1 MRHELAVLGP
11 LVDTRR
17 AAEVVERDR
26 VKAAFGE
33 AERELL
39 VEGVEAPDVRQD
51 HDAGRDVPIWQRP
64 ERRELVAVL
73 AFEDEVVVGDGG
85 ARDLRDRR
93 LGVELEAHGAASV
106 RKEARAVRRTLRAV
120 DDESQRDEMNAA
132 IRAQRER
139 GAVPRSMLP
148 PEDELP
154 ERPPPPPER
163 PPTLGA

>member
-1 MRHELAVLGP
+1 M
-11 LVDTRR
+11 
-17 AAEVVERDR
+17 AAL
-26 VKAAFGE
+26 GE

-39 VEGVEAPDVRQD
+39 VEAEQAAHVRQD
-51 HDAGRDVPIWQRP
+51 HDPGRDLSLRQGA

-73 AFEDEVVVGDGG
+73 ALEDKIVVGEGG
-85 ARDLRDRR
+85 ARDPRDRR
-93 LGVELEAHGAASV
+93 LGVEVEAHRDASV
-106 RKEARAVRRTLRAV
+106 RKEARALRRTLSAV

-154 ERPPPPPER
+154 ERPSPPPEPAAPEPPPPKR
-163 PPTLGA
+163 GLLTRLLGR